1 MEAVRKT
8 AYGKQLAQILGSYK
22 VDDSTAE
29 DRLYDKRG
37 AAQAAYQAKKHWW
50 NPGGGFSG
58 VQRRTLADLQGLH
71 GGKRDFDIEFVTNK
85 EWGNNVVA
93 VRLTPQSGGNPL
105 FLPLSP
111 IENGRMTISPTGRVQ
126 ENDIL
131 FSGKHYYS

>member
-1 MEAVRKT
+1 MQSYRNKAVKASQLQVAGAMEAVRKT

-58 VQRRTLADLQGLH
+58 VQ
-71 GGKRDFDIEFVTNK
+71 
-85 EWGNNVVA
+85 
-93 VRLTPQSGGNPL
+93 
-105 FLPLSP
+105 
-111 IENGRMTISPTGRVQ
+111 
-126 ENDIL
+126 
-131 FSGKHYYS
+131 